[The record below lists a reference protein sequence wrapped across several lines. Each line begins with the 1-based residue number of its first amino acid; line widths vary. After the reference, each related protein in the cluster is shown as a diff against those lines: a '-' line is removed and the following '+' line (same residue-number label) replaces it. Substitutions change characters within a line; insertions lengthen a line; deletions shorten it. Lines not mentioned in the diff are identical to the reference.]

1 MYKPQTKLSVGANS
15 QSTSTVQ
22 LRSYVLWIQIKGG
35 SKHSSSIR
43 HIYLA
48 LSHSAIAFL
57 VYEYASSE
65 DVNVT

>member
-1 MYKPQTKLSVGANS
+1 
-15 QSTSTVQ
+15 VQ